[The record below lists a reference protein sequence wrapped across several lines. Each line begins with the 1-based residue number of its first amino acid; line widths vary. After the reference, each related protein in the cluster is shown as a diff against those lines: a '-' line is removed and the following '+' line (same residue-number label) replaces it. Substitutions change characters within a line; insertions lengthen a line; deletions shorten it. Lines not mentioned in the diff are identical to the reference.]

1 MRFKHI
7 LLRTELLVKDVQL
20 ALRQGAD
27 FSVLA
32 REHSACPSAAKGG
45 DVGNIDPAYLPESI
59 KQALMD
65 APLGEVIGPVPSRH
79 GLHLIQLEQL

>member
-7 LLRTELLVKDVQL
+7 LLRTEWLVNDVQL

-45 DVGNIDPAYLPESI
+45 DVGNIDPSYLPHSI
-59 KQALMD
+59 QQALQD
-65 APLGEVIGPVPSRH
+65 APLGEVVGPIQTRH
-79 GLHLIQLEQL
+79 GLHLIQLESL